1 MGLLGNYFYF
11 VLFPFKD
18 CEAGA
23 GRTPSV
29 RRRKY
34 RKYTLSEQI
43 LADLPDSLKIRQN
56 PAKLN

>member
-1 MGLLGNYFYF
+1 MKTGVYSNQYI
-11 VLFPFKD
+11 KD

-29 RRRKY
+29 RSSQAKII
-34 RKYTLSEQI
+34 RKYTLSEI

-56 PAKLN
+56 PAN

>member
-1 MGLLGNYFYF
+1 MFHKYLNKNIYQYI
-11 VLFPFKD
+11 KD
-18 CEAGA
+18 CEEGA